1 LLHNVQKGNDD
12 NAAKM
17 QINFNETKRFY
28 RVQDWALRGQHLKG
42 KQGNILL
49 IKIVYLFS
57 GAIYNILKNLLTD
70 EINKYLKLKFMISL
84 LTQ

>member
-1 LLHNVQKGNDD
+1 
-12 NAAKM
+12 M

-42 KQGNILL
+42 KQGNILFSKKL

-57 GAIYNILKNLLTD
+57 GAIYNILKNLLTE
-70 EINKYLKLKFMISL
+70 EINKYLKLKFLISL